1 MRAIITIIAVFF
13 FCTTSAVAGVVEP
26 TAVKS
31 LGQLKPN
38 DGVLRLSVR
47 TQRQY
52 VDTLF
57 LYFISV
63 QPDGSDGDLILRFER
78 GAGIPI
84 MGSNQIDVK
93 AKYYAVPPGRYR
105 LLAYTFVCDMVPPIG
120 TVCSYYGNA
129 LPTERY
135 LSGSPTFTIS
145 ANRLTDAGDFI
156 LEYIKDVDLTT
167 VDLFKDRLSDDAY
180 AIRWRPIRQPLQ
192 NAFVTMPIES
202 LPPVSSEFHSRIEC
216 ERRPKNK
223 TVQFPFRCN

>member
-1 MRAIITIIAVFF
+1 MKAAITFIATCFL
-13 FCTTSAVAGVVEP
+13 FCTSAAANVVEP
-26 TAVKS
+26 KTVKS

-38 DGVLRLSVR
+38 NGVLRLSVR

-63 QPDGSDGDLILRFER
+63 EPDGSDGDLVLRFER

-84 MGSNQIDVK
+84 MGTNQIDVK
-93 AKYYAVPPGRYR
+93 AKYYAVPAGRYR
-105 LLAYTFVCDMVPPIG
+105 LLAYTFVCETVPPPG

-145 ANRLTDAGDFI
+145 VNRLTDAGDFI
-156 LEYIKDVDLTT
+156 LEYIKPVDLTT
-167 VDLFKDRLSDDAY
+167 VDLFKDWLSDDAY
-180 AIRWRPIRQPLQ
+180 AIRWRPIREPLPD
-192 NAFVTMPIES
+192 AFVAMPIEP
-202 LPPVSSEFHSRIEC
+202 LPPVLSQFHSRIEC
-216 ERRPKNK
+216 EQRPKNK

>member
-1 MRAIITIIAVFF
+1 MKPAIMFIAIFL
-13 FCTTSAVAGVVEP
+13 FCSAPVAASVVEP

-47 TQRQY
+47 TQRQFI
-52 VDTLF
+52 DTLF
-57 LYFISV
+57 VYFISI
-63 QPDGSDGDLILRFER
+63 QPDGSDGDLVLRFER

-93 AKYYAVPPGRYR
+93 VKYYAVPAGRYR
-105 LLAYTFVCDMVPPIG
+105 LLAYTFSCNMVPPPG
-120 TVCSYYGNA
+120 TVCSYHGTA

-145 ANRLTDAGDFI
+145 VNQLTDAGDFI
-156 LEYIKDVDLTT
+156 LEYIKPVDLTT

-180 AIRWRPIRQPLQ
+180 AIRWRPIREPLP
-192 NAFVTMPIES
+192 NAFVALPIEP
-202 LPPVSSEFHSRIEC
+202 LPPVSSQFHSRIEC

-223 TVQFPFRCN
+223 TVQFPFRCD